1 MEKFAVFCL
10 LSRVSKKRERK
21 SNDQQFL
28 DKNLPH
34 PERWRRVGAVAFY
47 PFICVLLVPR
57 RGGSFVLF
65 PGRRSQAQWMLVKRF
80 ARGKNCLLIVKLIQS
95 WTTHTHTE
103 THTNS
108 HTDAPKGWLRLSE
121 WITVCVCDLC
131 AMARRMK
138 GVRTRFVPG
147 RALIF
152 ALGLLLG
159 KREQKLRFERRYW
172 KFVCHLCLKD
182 KREEFVSIWR
192 FVQTIFIW
200 YHILRVCNW
209 NPSRY
214 EDLWNKSHWSDKMLC
229 ESHKL
234 EKVVK

>member
-1 MEKFAVFCL
+1 MIPRRVTFPFKNFTHDSSRAFAATSRSIYGGLSLNIKFVIYGEVCGFFCL
-10 LSRVSKKRERK
+10 LSRVSKKREPK

-28 DKNLPH
+28 DKNLSH

-121 WITVCVCDLC
+121 WITVCVC
-131 AMARRMK
+131 
-138 GVRTRFVPG
+138 VRFV
-147 RALIF
+147 
-152 ALGLLLG
+152 
-159 KREQKLRFERRYW
+159 
-172 KFVCHLCLKD
+172 
-182 KREEFVSIWR
+182 
-192 FVQTIFIW
+192 
-200 YHILRVCNW
+200 CNG
-209 NPSRY
+209 S
-214 EDLWNKSHWSDKMLC
+214 EDEGC
-229 ESHKL
+229 
-234 EKVVK
+234 

>member
-1 MEKFAVFCL
+1 MFEIAIVKSWFLDVLRFPSKTLLTILPVLSLQLHAPFTADYPLISNLSYMEKFAVFCL
-10 LSRVSKKRERK
+10 LSLVCPKKENQK

-103 THTNS
+103 TYTNS
-108 HTDAPKGWLRLSE
+108 HRPSKGWLRLSE
-121 WITVCVCDLC
+121 WITVSVCVC
-131 AMARRMK
+131 
-138 GVRTRFVPG
+138 VRFV
-147 RALIF
+147 
-152 ALGLLLG
+152 
-159 KREQKLRFERRYW
+159 
-172 KFVCHLCLKD
+172 
-182 KREEFVSIWR
+182 
-192 FVQTIFIW
+192 
-200 YHILRVCNW
+200 CNG
-209 NPSRY
+209 S
-214 EDLWNKSHWSDKMLC
+214 EDEGC
-229 ESHKL
+229 
-234 EKVVK
+234 